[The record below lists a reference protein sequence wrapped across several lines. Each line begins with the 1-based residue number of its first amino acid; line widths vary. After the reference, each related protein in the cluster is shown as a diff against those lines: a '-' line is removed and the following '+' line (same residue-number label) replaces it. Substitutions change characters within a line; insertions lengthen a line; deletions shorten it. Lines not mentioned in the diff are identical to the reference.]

1 MAHQYRA
8 DMTAIEVRAALTPW
22 LEAVANHSCLE
33 VEARLDAAILAAH
46 DLAREVAHLTGENV
60 WLRARLLAEEGR
72 TRQLRAALAQARAG
86 VPRTKLE
93 RMVDVLSR
101 VYGDDCS

>member
-1 MAHQYRA
+1 MGKVAAQ
-8 DMTAIEVRAALTPW
+8 AALVPW
-22 LEAVANHSCLE
+22 LEAVGSHDCLA
-33 VEARLDAAILAAH
+33 VEGLLDAAIHASH
-46 DLAREVAHLTGENV
+46 DLSAQVGELLAENV

-86 VPRTKLE
+86 KPRTKLE